1 MWTIRTV
8 KRKGQSNLCNW
19 KDNN

>member
-1 MWTIRTV
+1 V